1 MINPCDSCTASC
13 IPDTRGRLSF
23 HCIKYARIRVFSEK
37 TFIFSKV
44 AESEVE
50 NELTDM
56 LRGQLERVIFQPKFL
71 GKVSTFI

>member
-23 HCIKYARIRVFSEK
+23 HCVRVFSEK

-44 AESEVE
+44 AESKVE
-50 NELTDM
+50 NELTDL